1 MAETV
6 IVVEETTKERV
17 NFAEAAQKVLHLG
30 LGAAV
35 MAQEEAAALFEKA
48 QSKMQKM
55 VEQTQHDAS
64 ELVDKMVERGTSV
77 EEDSRQRVNGFVKE
91 RKKQVNKAQ
100 NTFEDQIERVLH
112 RMNVPT
118 KNDIEKLEKKLTTL
132 TKKVNELAK

>member
-1 MAETV
+1 MTDKV
-6 IVVEETTKERV
+6 IVVEDTTKEKV
-17 NFAEAAQKVLHLG
+17 NLTEVAQKVLHLG

-35 MAQEEAAALFEKA
+35 IAQEEVVTLFEKA
-48 QSKMQKM
+48 QSKVQQM
-55 VEQTQHDAS
+55 VEQTQQDAS